1 MKNTIKEQHPSQL
14 LERHA
19 GSTTFFQIVEVDC
32 IFERLSSS
40 TYKVL
45 LATFL
50 FMAKYTGQ

>member
-1 MKNTIKEQHPSQL
+1 MKNTIQEQYLSQL

-19 GSTTFFQIVEVDC
+19 GSTTFVQIVEVDC

-50 FMAKYTGQ
+50 FHG